1 MYVLEQEIYKNK
13 NKQKQTSKNKKN
25 TYIISQTNAY
35 FLMLIILG

>member
-13 NKQKQTSKNKKN
+13 NKKNKQSKTKKN

-35 FLMLIILG
+35 LLMLIILG